1 MDGEGREDNYPRQ
14 EGIALG
20 VRLHDERSRL
30 GLSQSSFADLCGIS
44 RKSVVL
50 FEKGKNLPNVAVLLA
65 AEKIGVDVTYVL
77 TGVRGTKAVETLQN
91 SYAVA
96 DQACTVNLA
105 VNEDGPPAYVAQP
118 VPATPGE
125 RMKAERI
132 ALGHTA
138 SGFAELLGL
147 SRNAVANFEADRNL
161 PNSAVLID
169 AAAQGMDVGYVLTG
183 QPTAKTPQ
191 ETALLQAFRA
201 LGARERAWVMRDLA
215 RRHADALPAG
225 AAALPGPA
233 ASAPPAGHVRLERVP
248 QLGTLDAPLFAVFPD
263 FVLRPKLGAVPLDA
277 VRWGV
282 MPTAA
287 MEPAIARGAAVAL
300 DVSRCTREQVADGE
314 VYAYTLNGRA
324 DIRRI
329 LIRKD
334 HWTLAGPGR
343 GGDSRD
349 VYLSDLAGLQ
359 ILGAVVA
366 VL

>member
-20 VRLHDERSRL
+20 VRLHDERLRL
-30 GLSQSSFADLCGIS
+30 GLSQTSFADLCGMS

-65 AEKIGVDVTYVL
+65 AEKLGVDVAYVL
-77 TGVRGTKAVETLQN
+77 TGVRNNGTSDSQQN
-91 SYAVA
+91 PYAIA
-96 DQACTVNLA
+96 EQACTVNLA
-105 VNEDGPPAYVAQP
+105 VGDEHGTYTVD
-118 VPATPGE
+118 VPTTPGE
-125 RMKAERI
+125 RMKAERV

-138 SGFAELLGL
+138 SGFAELIGL
-147 SRNAVANFEADRNL
+147 SRNAVANFESGKNL
-161 PNSAVLID
+161 PNSTVLID
-169 AAAQGMDVGYVLTG
+169 AAAHGMDVGYVLTG
-183 QPTAKTPQ
+183 QPTARTPQ
-191 ETALLQAFRA
+191 ETALLQAFRS

-215 RRHADALPAG
+215 RRHGDALPAG
-225 AAALPGPA
+225 ATALPGRA
-233 ASAPPAGHVRLERVP
+233 GSEPPAGHLRLERVP

-263 FVLRPKLGAVPLDA
+263 FVLRPKLGDVPLDV
-277 VRWGV
+277 VRWGL

-314 VYAYTLNGRA
+314 TYAYTLNGRT

-359 ILGAVVA
+359 ILGAVIA

>member
-1 MDGEGREDNYPRQ
+1 MDRKGIDEYVIRQ
-14 EGIALG
+14 EGEALAA
-20 VRLHDERSRL
+20 RLRDERLRL
-30 GLSQSSFADLCGIS
+30 GITQASVADATGLSQGHVNRLEKGRYSPSAE
-44 RKSVVL
+44 VL
-50 FEKGKNLPNVAVLLA
+50 FSLARLGYDVHFLVTGQRVAELGRNGYEAQA
-65 AEKIGVDVTYVL
+65 A
-77 TGVRGTKAVETLQN
+77 
-91 SYAVA
+91 A
-96 DQACTVNLA
+96 DAACTVNLA
-105 VNEDGPPAYVAQP
+105 VGEEDRPAYIAQP

-125 RMKAERI
+125 RMKAERV

-138 SGFAELLGL
+138 SGWAELIGV
-147 SRNAVANFEADRNL
+147 SRNAVANFEAGRNL

-169 AAAQGMDVGYVLTG
+169 AAAHGMDVGYVLTG
-183 QPTAKTPQ
+183 QPSAKTPQ
-191 ETALLQAFRA
+191 ETALLQAFRSLA
-201 LGARERAWVMRDLA
+201 PRERAWVMRDLA

-225 AAALPGPA
+225 AAPLPA
-233 ASAPPAGHVRLERVP
+233 RSSSEPPPGHLRLERVP
-248 QLGTLDAPLFAVFPD
+248 QLGALDAPLFALFPD
-263 FVLRPKLGAVPLDA
+263 FIVRAKAGAVPLDA
-277 VRWGV
+277 VRWGL

-300 DVSRCTREQVADGE
+300 DVSRCTREQVTDGE

-359 ILGAVVA
+359 ILGVVIA